1 MGQTVAGKMVET
13 DRWIVRCAGALGD
26 RALPI

>member
-1 MGQTVAGKMVET
+1 MGQILAGKTVGT
-13 DRWIVRCAGALGD
+13 DRWAVRFGALGD